1 MSFWTEAS
9 IEPKRNFRFK
19 IEITGFG
26 TNSVIWWAKTFKP
39 PSYDINEAE
48 HNFMDNKYYFP
59 GRLTWTDCN
68 TQLVDPVSPNAV
80 QLTNQI
86 ILDAGF
92 KVKTATDLN
101 GGFTTMS
108 KNNSVNGTVAVIITI
123 LNSDGD
129 MVEEWTLKNAW
140 LKGASFS
147 DLSYEDDGLRTIDL
161 TWRYDWAECAHGDG
175 STTQFT
181 TS

>member
-59 GRLTWTDCN
+59 GRLTWADCS

-92 KVKTATDLN
+92 KVKTANDLN
-101 GGFTTMS
+101 GNLTTMS
-108 KNNSVNGTVAVIITI
+108 KKIARKYPTSTESIT
-123 LNSDGD
+123 
-129 MVEEWTLKNAW
+129 T
-140 LKGASFS
+140 
-147 DLSYEDDGLRTIDL
+147 T
-161 TWRYDWAECAHGDG
+161 AE
-175 STTQFT
+175 
-181 TS
+181 